1 MMLLETS
8 DASPFAVTFVFE
20 GIYCSAWRSSSSEP
34 ADNWVTNVG
43 MHVGILRT
51 AAPLYS
57 KTWWNAERRENS
69 KANIK
74 RIYICLTNTMLITC
88 YLYKWPRGTY
98 IITSLASQTSTCL
111 NCSAVCARPTGSDR
125 QCRAGI
131 MALELYSWLRTQCNA
146 LNNSFSAEHRAAA
159 RVNIVLSFI
168 YESYSPQ
175 Q

>member
-8 DASPFAVTFVFE
+8 NASTFAVTFVFK

-34 ADNWVTNVG
+34 ADNWVTD
-43 MHVGILRT
+43 VGIPRT

-57 KTWWNAERRENS
+57 KTWWNAELRENS
-69 KANIK
+69 KANSK
-74 RIYICLTNTMLITC
+74 RIYIYLNNTMLITC

-98 IITSLASQTSTCL
+98 INISLASQTSTCL
-111 NCSAVCARPTGSDR
+111 NCCTVYARPTGSDW

-131 MALELYSWLRTQCNA
+131 MALQLYSWLRTQCNA

-159 RVNIVLSFI
+159 RVNIILSFV
-168 YESYSPQ
+168 Y
-175 Q
+175 